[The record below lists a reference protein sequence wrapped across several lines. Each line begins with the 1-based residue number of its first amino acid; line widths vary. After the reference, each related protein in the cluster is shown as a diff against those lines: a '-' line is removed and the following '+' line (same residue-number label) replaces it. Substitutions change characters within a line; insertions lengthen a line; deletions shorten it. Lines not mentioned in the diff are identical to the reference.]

1 MICPLCGA
9 PLDFVGQDLERHLQC
24 RKCGSHQVTLK
35 ELYELKMK
43 RISIEE
49 VKKAMEK
56 RKEQIERKIWR
67 I

>member
-9 PLDFVGQDLERHLQC
+9 PFDFVGQDLERHLQC
-24 RKCGSHQVTLK
+24 RVYYSHQMTLR

-49 VKKAMEK
+49 IKKVMEK